1 MLTID
6 FLKKNNLILFECISG
21 SKAYGLATKNSDTDI
36 RGVFYLPKNRF
47 YGLQY
52 IPQIS
57 NETNDIVYYELGRF
71 IELLSKNNP
80 NILEMLA
87 TPEKHILYK
96 DDLMNEIKLED
107 FLSLLTKDTFVGY
120 ALSQIKKAKGL
131 NKKMFH
137 PMEVDR
143 KSILDFCYVVESDQT
158 QELKNWLYFN
168 DLKQEYCGLSKL
180 SHLKDIY
187 ALYYCN
193 ENELRYD
200 GICSS
205 DESNDISLSSIPKNE
220 KTLALLYFN
229 KDAYSTYCKKFRE
242 YWDWVEKRNIH
253 RFQTNKMH
261 GKGYDTKNMMHTIRL
276 LQLALNIF
284 KEQKLL
290 IEVKNREELLSI
302 KNGEFSY
309 GEMVKKADDLMIEI
323 EKYAK
328 ESNLIEFPDITKV
341 EELLVSLRLK
351 LYN

>member
-1 MLTID
+1 
-6 FLKKNNLILFECISG
+6 
-21 SKAYGLATKNSDTDI
+21 
-36 RGVFYLPKNRF
+36 
-47 YGLQY
+47 
-52 IPQIS
+52 
-57 NETNDIVYYELGRF
+57 
-71 IELLSKNNP
+71 
-80 NILEMLA
+80 MLA

-158 QELKNWLYFN
+158 QELKNWLHFKN
-168 DLKQEYCGLSKL
+168 LKQEYCGLSKL
-180 SHLKDIY
+180 SHLKDMY
-187 ALYYCN
+187 ALYYSK

-200 GICSS
+200 GIYSS
-205 DESNDISLSSIPKNE
+205 DESNDISLSSIPKNG
-220 KTLALLYFN
+220 KALALLYFN

-309 GEMVKKADDLMIEI
+309 DEMVKKADDLITEI

-328 ESNLIEFPDITKV
+328 ESNLMEFPDIMKV